1 MAGSHPITVTCRLP
15 VRHPNLARD
24 ASQDLNTDTNL
35 FKLNKSKRIKDNL
48 VNCENYSAI
57 TETDMQHFYEQSF
70 GVDSQES
77 FNTFVDN
84 VSKKLYNT
92 AKLCYK
98 SSTCD
103 PQPEPAATNTRE
115 SELNQNADVIYRQ
128 FLMGEKNTADWLTAR
143 EIAVQEMSFNLIK
156 AELDRWK
163 LIIESK
169 NSKELWQKIDWK
181 GEVNQ
186 SNISDDL
193 PSLQSLANQF
203 MSKSS
208 NPNGD

>member
-1 MAGSHPITVTCRLP
+1 MLTTTPQAH
-15 VRHPNLARD
+15 
-24 ASQDLNTDTNL
+24 
-35 FKLNKSKRIKDNL
+35 
-48 VNCENYSAI
+48 
-57 TETDMQHFYEQSF
+57 
-70 GVDSQES
+70 
-77 FNTFVDN
+77 VDN
-84 VSKKLYNT
+84 ASKKLYNT

-128 FLMGEKNTADWLTAR
+128 FLMGEKNSADWLTAR
-143 EIAVQEMSFNLIK
+143 EIAVKELPFNLTQ

-169 NSKELWQKIDWK
+169 NSKELWEKIDWK

-186 SNISDDL
+186 ISVITYHPGSPLQISSCRSL
-193 PSLQSLANQF
+193 PTQTVMRF
-203 MSKSS
+203 SS
-208 NPNGD
+208 M